1 MTPSEPAASTGE
13 HDLPLLAGHLHP
25 AVLLLR
31 LLDGLRAAVFP
42 LLLGLLV
49 SNVFLAFVAFL
60 FLFNLGYG
68 LARWLTFEY
77 ALTPTELRTR
87 EGILSRE
94 ERRIPI
100 DRVQDLGF
108 ESTILRRLLGIT
120 VVSVETAS
128 GKGAE
133 AVLDSL
139 GRAEAE
145 QLREVLLRTRRMLSA
160 AGHPGAATPSEA
172 AGPEPEWTVFTARRG
187 ELLLRGCTDL
197 RLGALL
203 VSGCAALQVADQLG
217 IVVKLRGVADSFF
230 GLIYAFPLALAL
242 AVLAVLVAGVLAFSV
257 LASSVGN
264 WMVFHGFVLSLRG
277 DTLLVRHGLLTRR
290 QKTMPRVRVQR
301 VSIEQSWLRRLVGR
315 AVVYADTAGTGRGT
329 GTEPGDGSHVVVP
342 LTDLD
347 TVQRLLPAL
356 LPGVPGL
363 PADYRRMSPRLVWR
377 VCGKGAV
384 FAAALAA
391 ALWPVAGRAAA
402 AALVV
407 LPLGWLVGRLA
418 FGNLGWQLGERHLFL
433 RFGVLGRYEVVLP
446 TGKVQA
452 VVQRGGPLQQALG
465 LVDLTVYVGGGSP
478 TRLPDLPVAD
488 AAALQRELASRGG
501 DAAAVEWSRKNPLP
515 HSAPSA

>member
-1 MTPSEPAASTGE
+1 MTPSEPAASAGE

-25 AVLLLR
+25 GVLLLR

-49 SNVFLAFVAFL
+49 SNVFLALAGFL

-145 QLREVLLRTRRMLSA
+145 QLREVLLRTRRMLA
-160 AGHPGAATPSEA
+160 ASGQHAAA
-172 AGPEPEWTVFTARRG
+172 AAAAPELEWTVFAARG
-187 ELLLRGCTDL
+187 SELLLRGCTDL

-203 VSGCAALQVADQLG
+203 VSGWAALQVADQLG
-217 IVVKLRGVADSFF
+217 LVVRLRGVADSFF
-230 GLIYAFPLALAL
+230 SLLDTFPLALAL
-242 AVLAVLVAGVLAFSV
+242 AVLAVLVIGVLAVSV
-257 LASSVGN
+257 LFSSVGN
-264 WMVFHGFVLSLRG
+264 WMVFFGFVLSLRG
-277 DTLLVRHGLLTRR
+277 DTLLARHGLLTRR
-290 QKTMPRVRVQR
+290 QKTMPRARVQR

-315 AVVYADTAGTGRGT
+315 AVVFADTAGTGRGT
-329 GTEPGDGSHVVVP
+329 GTEPSDGSHVVVP
-342 LTDLD
+342 LADLD

-356 LPGVPGL
+356 LPGLPGL
-363 PADYRRMSPRLVWR
+363 PADYRRMAPRLVWR
-377 VCGKGAV
+377 VCLKGAV
-384 FAAALAA
+384 FAALLAGA
-391 ALWPVAGRAAA
+391 GWPLVGSSAA
-402 AALVV
+402 AALVL
-407 LPLGWLVGRLA
+407 LPLSWLVGRLA
-418 FGNLGWQLGERHLFL
+418 FGNLGWQLGERHLYL

-465 LVDLTVYVGGGSP
+465 LTDLTVYVGGGSP
-478 TRLPDLPVAD
+478 TRLPDLLVAD
-488 AAALQRELASRGG
+488 AAALQRELARRG
-501 DAAAVEWSRKNPLP
+501 AAAAAGEWSRKNPLP
-515 HSAPSA
+515 HPAPGA